1 MENAKKMARLACHA
15 LEEKKGED
23 IRIIEIG
30 EVSIIADYFII
41 VNGNNVQHV
50 QALVDAVEEALG
62 LAGYEPKAIEGIHNT
77 SWVLMDYHDVIIHIF
92 SKEDRTFY
100 DLERVWRDGK
110 EISPKEL

>member
-1 MENAKKMARLACHA
+1 MEDAKKMAGIVCRA
-15 LEEKKGED
+15 LEDKKGED
-23 IRIIEIG
+23 IRVIEIG
-30 EVSIIADYFII
+30 EVSVIADYFVI

-50 QALVDAVEEALG
+50 QALVDAAEEALG

-77 SWVLMDYHDVIIHIF
+77 SWVLMDYRDVIIHIF

-110 EISPKEL
+110 EINPKEL